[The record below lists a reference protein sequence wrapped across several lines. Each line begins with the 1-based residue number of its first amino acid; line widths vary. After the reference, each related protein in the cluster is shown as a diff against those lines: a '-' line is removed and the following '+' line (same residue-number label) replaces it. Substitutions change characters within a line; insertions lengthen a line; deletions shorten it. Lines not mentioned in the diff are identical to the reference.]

1 MNLDDLIKK
10 FKKDAPYL
18 EIFGVKVNPEALA
31 YMTAGDKAL
40 QEDNYSQAITYFS
53 KAIELDPKNRYPLSK
68 RGKCYQM
75 TQEYDKA
82 LVDLF
87 KSKELDDNFENN
99 QSIAECYLFKKD
111 FSKAVQYF
119 DTAITQLE
127 NTEKSY
133 TGKMMGIDY
142 GATKARALNNQ
153 ATCYY
158 NLQQLDKAI
167 SSATKGIQANP
178 NYPNNYKVRG
188 LIYFSQGNK
197 AQARADLQN
206 AARLGDQKANAILAQ
221 M

>member
-1 MNLDDLIKK
+1 MNLEDLMKK
-10 FKKDAPYL
+10 FKQTAPS
-18 EIFGVKVNPEALA
+18 EILGVKVNPEALA
-31 YMTAGDKAL
+31 YITAGDKAF
-40 QEDNYSQAITYFS
+40 QEDNYSQAISYFT

-75 TQEYDKA
+75 AQQYDTA

-99 QSIAECYLFKKD
+99 QSIAECYLFKKE

-119 DTAITQLE
+119 DIAIEQLE
-127 NTEKSY
+127 NIEAID

-167 SSATKGIQANP
+167 AATTKGIQANP
-178 NYPNNYKVRG
+178 NYPNNYKVRV

-197 AQARADLQN
+197 SQARADLQN
-206 AARLGDQKANAILAQ
+206 AARLGDAQANAILAQ